1 MRKHIELAY
10 EIADLARED
19 TVMRSLITSGFRR
32 NGSRSFTLASLVP
45 STSSFSLR
53 QSCSRMLGLVTRFAG
68 QGEHLCGC
76 ESKRRGN
83 LPVAGRRLGVTSC
96 ITNFGIK
103 EITCNPRTKG
113 ESKWI

>member
-1 MRKHIELAY
+1 MKARVLAGMRKHIELAY

-53 QSCSRMLGLVTRFAG
+53 
-68 QGEHLCGC
+68 
-76 ESKRRGN
+76 
-83 LPVAGRRLGVTSC
+83 
-96 ITNFGIK
+96 
-103 EITCNPRTKG
+103 
-113 ESKWI
+113 